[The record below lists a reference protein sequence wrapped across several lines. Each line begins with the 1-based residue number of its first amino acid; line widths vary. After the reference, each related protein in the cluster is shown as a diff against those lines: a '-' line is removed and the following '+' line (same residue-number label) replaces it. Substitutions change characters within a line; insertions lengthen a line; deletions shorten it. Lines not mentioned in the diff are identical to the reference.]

1 MLRLLRREEKKHLR
15 SQLLDNN
22 LIFKAFQAPVRDYEA
37 KATRG
42 YRMSPEEVF
51 WEISTILDKIKEQQE
66 DALNYIRNIWN
77 DVYVEYRD
85 MSNDDDAEE
94 GIRIFTSLTVF
105 ALQVCLVQID
115 AALYRQMVLNI
126 ASQLAQHNQPTKDIE
141 ASVLNNITRI
151 GQEEFN
157 RAVSDYMES
166 EEDWLSDE
174 IEEVLEK
181 TPESTVNLT
190 NIERDIKNGQQL
202 TSRQIVILF
211 DLLLDVSLSS
221 NYTNVSALAALISQ
235 VSGYDK
241 QGVRT
246 RINELCKKGYD
257 SPSIRHDIETLA
269 ALFDTLKPD
278 TAQKLRNL
286 VK

>member
-1 MLRLLRREEKKHLR
+1 MLRLLRREEKNHLR

-66 DALNYIRNIWN
+66 DALHYIRNIWN
-77 DVYVEYRD
+77 NVYVEYRD

-115 AALYRQMVLNI
+115 AVLYHQMVFNI
-126 ASQLAQHNQPTKDIE
+126 ASQLDQHNQPTKDIE

-166 EEDWLSDE
+166 EDEWLSDE
-174 IEEVLEK
+174 IEEVLKSVTHVETITVVEEK
-181 TPESTVNLT
+181 GDGVEQLTIRQLIILFEELFKVSLTSSET
-190 NIERDIKNGQQL
+190 NI
-202 TSRQIVILF
+202 
-211 DLLLDVSLSS
+211 
-221 NYTNVSALAALISQ
+221 SALARLIEK
-235 VSGYDK
+235 VSGYK
-241 QGVRT
+241 QSSIRT
-246 RINELCKKGYD
+246 SIRDVASKGYD
-257 SPSIRHDIETLA
+257 SPSIKNDISVLVSIIEKI
-269 ALFDTLKPD
+269 KPD
-278 TAQKLRNL
+278 FAEKLKNNIE
-286 VK
+286 

>member
-1 MLRLLRREEKKHLR
+1 M
-15 SQLLDNN
+15 
-22 LIFKAFQAPVRDYEA
+22 
-37 KATRG
+37 
-42 YRMSPEEVF
+42 
-51 WEISTILDKIKEQQE
+51 
-66 DALNYIRNIWN
+66 ALN
-77 DVYVEYRD
+77 
-85 MSNDDDAEE
+85 
-94 GIRIFTSLTVF
+94 L
-105 ALQVCLVQID
+105 
-115 AALYRQMVLNI
+115 
-126 ASQLAQHNQPTKDIE
+126 ASQLALHNQPTKDME
-141 ASVLNNITRI
+141 ASVLNNIAHI
-151 GQEEFN
+151 GEDKFTG
-157 RAVSDYMES
+157 AITDYMAS
-166 EEDWLSDE
+166 EDEWLSDE